1 MSTFEELS
9 KSRIKIEPKEI
20 VITSTPNFRKESYM
34 ERILE
39 NHGYTKEQL
48 EEYYN
53 EFIGQEIS

>member
-9 KSRIKIEPKEI
+9 RLRIKIEPKSM
-20 VITSTPNFRKESYM
+20 VVTSTPNFRKESYM
-34 ERILE
+34 ERVLE

-53 EFIGQEIS
+53 EFIGKEIS